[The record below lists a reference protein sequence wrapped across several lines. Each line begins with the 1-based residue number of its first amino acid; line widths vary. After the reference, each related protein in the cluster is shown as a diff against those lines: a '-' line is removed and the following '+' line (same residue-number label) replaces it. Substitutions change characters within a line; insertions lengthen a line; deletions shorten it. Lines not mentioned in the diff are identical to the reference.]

1 MSHEAHVGLT
11 TRWLASKTPLSKVI
25 PMSKRVAEI
34 VVETLEAAG
43 VRHCYGIV
51 GDTLNHVTD
60 AIHRSSIQW
69 VHMRHEEAGAFAA
82 GADSLISGQLTACAG
97 SCGPGS
103 LHFINGVFE
112 SNRNRAPMVLI
123 ASQIV
128 TPELGMEFPQEV
140 DFKAVYGSCSV
151 FCEQVHSP
159 EQARRV
165 VALACQAA
173 ISRRGVAVVILPA
186 DISQAQ
192 VKHDLPFAVHRT
204 APVLRPNEGELQRMA
219 ELLNRGTKIGI
230 YAGAGCEGAHDA
242 LVALGAR
249 LKAPIAHTSRA
260 KDFVEYDNPYNM
272 GMTGIF
278 GIESGYHTLMACD
291 TLLLLGADFA
301 WGQFYPA
308 KATIVQVDRDGSHLG
323 RRHPVDLGVVGDI
336 GPTLEAL
343 LPLLDPREDSGFL
356 DECIAHRDK
365 AMAKRAEEE
374 QPGEGEL
381 IHPQHLTAL
390 LDRYA
395 DDDALFTADGGS
407 PMVWVLRHIRVN
419 GRRRTLPSLLH
430 GTMANAMPQAL
441 GLQKAF
447 PQRQVI
453 SLSGDGGIAML
464 LGDLLTAIQEDLPI
478 KVVVYNNSSLN
489 FVELEQKV
497 EGLLDNYTDLKNP
510 DFGRLAEVIGYY
522 GRTVTRSADLEQAV
536 RDFLAHPGPALLDV
550 HTSPTELVMPP
561 QIEAG
566 QVAGTA
572 LYAAKAVLSGR
583 LGDVKELLTTNFLNK
598 K

>member
-1 MSHEAHVGLT
+1 
-11 TRWLASKTPLSKVI
+11 
-25 PMSKRVAEI
+25 MSKRVAEI
-34 VVETLEAAG
+34 VVDALQQAG
-43 VRHCYGIV
+43 VRRCYGIV

-60 AIHRSSIQW
+60 AMHGSGIAW
-69 VHMRHEEAGAFAA
+69 VHVRHEEVAAFAA
-82 GADSLISGQLTACAG
+82 GADSLVSGELTACAG

-123 ASQIV
+123 ASQVV
-128 TPELGMEFPQEV
+128 TSELGMEFPQEV
-140 DFKAVYGSCSV
+140 DFKAVYGSCTV

-192 VKHDLPFAVHRT
+192 VKHDVPFSVHYT
-204 APVLRPNEGELQRMA
+204 QPVLRPSDAELQRIA
-219 ELLNRGTKIGI
+219 ELLGQGKRIGI
-230 YAGAGCEGAHDA
+230 YAGAGCQGAHA
-242 LVALGAR
+242 QLLELAR
-249 LKAPIAHTSRA
+249 RLQAPIAHTSRA
-260 KDFVEYDNPYNM
+260 KDFVEPDNPYNM

-278 GIESGYHTLMACD
+278 GIESGFHTLMECD

-301 WGQFYPA
+301 WGQFYPD
-308 KATIVQVDRDGSHLG
+308 KATIIQVDRDGSHLG
-323 RRHPVDLGVVGDI
+323 RRHPVNLGVVGDI
-336 GPTLEAL
+336 APTLDAL
-343 LPLLDPREDSGFL
+343 LPMLPPREDSSFL
-356 DECIAHRDK
+356 DECIERRDK
-365 AMAKRAEEE
+365 ALKKREQEE

-390 LDRYA
+390 LSKYA
-395 DDDALFTADGGS
+395 SDDALFTADGGS

-419 GRRRTLPSLLH
+419 GRRRTLTSLLH

-447 PQRQVI
+447 PGRQVI
-453 SLSGDGGIAML
+453 SLSGDGGLAML
-464 LGDLLTAIQEDLPI
+464 LGDLLTAVQENLPI
-478 KVVVYNNSSLN
+478 KVVVFNNGSLN

-510 DFGRLAEVIGYY
+510 DFGRLAELIGFH
-522 GRTVTRSADLEQAV
+522 GRTVTRSEDLEEAV
-536 RDFLAHPGPALLDV
+536 QDFLAQRGPALLDV
-550 HTSPTELVMPP
+550 HTSRAELVMPP
-561 QIEAG
+561 QIEAK

-572 LYAAKAVLSGR
+572 LYAAKAVLNGR
-583 LGDVKELLTTNFLNK
+583 FDDVKHLLVDNFLK

>member
-1 MSHEAHVGLT
+1 MY
-11 TRWLASKTPLSKVI
+11 

-34 VVETLEAAG
+34 VVDTLQQAG
-43 VRHCYGIV
+43 VRRCYGIV

-60 AIHRSSIQW
+60 AMHGSDIAW
-69 VHMRHEEAGAFAA
+69 VHVRHEEVAAFAA
-82 GADSLISGQLTACAG
+82 GADSLVSGELTACAG
-97 SCGPGS
+97 SCGPGG
-103 LHFINGVFE
+103 LHFINGIFE

-128 TPELGMEFPQEV
+128 TSELGMEFPQEV
-140 DFKAVYGSCSV
+140 DFKAVYGSCTV

-159 EQARRV
+159 AQARRV

-186 DISQAQ
+186 DISEAE
-192 VKHDLPFAVHRT
+192 VKHDVPFSVHYT
-204 APVLRPNEGELQRMA
+204 EPVLRPSDAELQRIA
-219 ELLNRGTKIGI
+219 ELLGQGRRIGI
-230 YAGAGCEGAHDA
+230 YAGAGCQGAHA
-242 LVALGAR
+242 QLLELAR
-249 LKAPIAHTSRA
+249 RLQAPVAHTSRA
-260 KDFVEYDNPYNM
+260 KDFVEPDNPFNM

-278 GIESGYHTLMACD
+278 GIESGFHTLMECD

-301 WGQFYPA
+301 WGQFYPD
-308 KATIVQVDRDGSHLG
+308 KATIIQIDRDGSHLG
-323 RRHPVDLGVVGDI
+323 RRHPVNLGVVGDI
-336 GPTLEAL
+336 APTLDAL
-343 LPLLDPREDSGFL
+343 LPMLPPREDSSFL
-356 DECIAHRDK
+356 DECIERRDK
-365 AMAKRAEEE
+365 ALKKREQEE

-390 LDRYA
+390 LSKYA
-395 DDDALFTADGGS
+395 TDDALFTADGGS

-419 GRRRTLPSLLH
+419 GRRRTLTSLLH

-447 PQRQVI
+447 PGRQVI
-453 SLSGDGGIAML
+453 SLSGDGGLAML
-464 LGDLLTAIQEDLPI
+464 LGDLLTAVQENLPI
-478 KVVVYNNSSLN
+478 KVVVYNNGSLN

-510 DFGRLAEVIGYY
+510 DFGRLAEVIGFH
-522 GRTVTRSADLEQAV
+522 GRTVTRSEDLEEAV
-536 RDFLAHPGPALLDV
+536 QDFLSQRGPALLDV
-550 HTSPTELVMPP
+550 HTSRAELVMPP
-561 QIEAG
+561 QIEAK

-572 LYAAKAVLSGR
+572 LYAAKAVLNGR
-583 LGDVKELLTTNFLNK
+583 FDDVKHLLVDNFLK

>member
-1 MSHEAHVGLT
+1 
-11 TRWLASKTPLSKVI
+11 
-25 PMSKRVAEI
+25 MSKRVAEI

-82 GADSLISGQLTACAG
+82 GADALISGQLTACAG

-140 DFKAVYGSCSV
+140 DFKAVYSSCSV

-192 VKHDLPFAVHRT
+192 VKHDVPFAVHRA
-204 APVLRPNEGELQRMA
+204 APVLRPNDGELQRMA
-219 ELLNRGTKIGI
+219 ELLDRGTRIGI

-301 WGQFYPA
+301 WGQFYPD

-323 RRHPVDLGVVGDI
+323 RRHPIDLGVVGDI

-343 LPLLDPREDSGFL
+343 LPLLTQREDSGFL

-522 GRTVTRSADLEQAV
+522 GRTVTRSADLEQAL

>member
-1 MSHEAHVGLT
+1 
-11 TRWLASKTPLSKVI
+11 
-25 PMSKRVAEI
+25 MSKRVAEI
-34 VVETLEAAG
+34 VVDALQQAG
-43 VRHCYGIV
+43 VRRCYGIV

-60 AIHRSSIQW
+60 AMHGSEIAW
-69 VHMRHEEAGAFAA
+69 VHVRHEEVAAFAA
-82 GADSLISGQLTACAG
+82 GADSLVSGELTACAG
-97 SCGPGS
+97 SCGPGG

-123 ASQIV
+123 ASQVV
-128 TPELGMEFPQEV
+128 TSELGMEFPQEV
-140 DFKAVYGSCSV
+140 DFKAVYGSCTV

-186 DISQAQ
+186 DISQAE
-192 VKHDLPFAVHRT
+192 VKHDVPFSVHYT
-204 APVLRPNEGELQRMA
+204 QPVLRPSDAELQRIA
-219 ELLNRGTKIGI
+219 ELLGQGKRIGI
-230 YAGAGCEGAHDA
+230 YAGAGCQGAHA
-242 LVALGAR
+242 QLLELAR
-249 LKAPIAHTSRA
+249 RLQAPVAHTSRA
-260 KDFVEYDNPYNM
+260 KDFVEPDNPYNM

-278 GIESGYHTLMACD
+278 GIESGFHTLMECD

-301 WGQFYPA
+301 WGQFYPD
-308 KATIVQVDRDGSHLG
+308 KATIIQVDRDGSHLG
-323 RRHPVDLGVVGDI
+323 RRHPVNLGVVGDI
-336 GPTLEAL
+336 APTLDAL
-343 LPLLDPREDSGFL
+343 LPMLPPREDSSFL
-356 DECIAHRDK
+356 DECIERRDK
-365 AMAKRAEEE
+365 ALKKREQEE

-390 LDRYA
+390 LSKYA
-395 DDDALFTADGGS
+395 SDDALFTADGGS

-419 GRRRTLPSLLH
+419 GRRRTLTSLLH

-447 PQRQVI
+447 PGRQVI
-453 SLSGDGGIAML
+453 SLSGDGGLAML
-464 LGDLLTAIQEDLPI
+464 LGDLLTAVQENLPI
-478 KVVVYNNSSLN
+478 KVVVFNNGSLN

-510 DFGRLAEVIGYY
+510 DFGRLAEVIGFH
-522 GRTVTRSADLEQAV
+522 GRTVTRSEDLEEAV
-536 RDFLAHPGPALLDV
+536 QDFLSQRGPALLDV
-550 HTSPTELVMPP
+550 HTSRAELVMPP
-561 QIEAG
+561 QIEAK

-572 LYAAKAVLSGR
+572 LYAAKAVLNGR
-583 LGDVKELLTTNFLNK
+583 FDDVKHLLVDNFLK

>member
-1 MSHEAHVGLT
+1 
-11 TRWLASKTPLSKVI
+11 
-25 PMSKRVAEI
+25 MSKRVAEI
-34 VVETLEAAG
+34 VVDALQQAG
-43 VRHCYGIV
+43 VRRCYGIV

-60 AIHRSSIQW
+60 AMHGSEIAW
-69 VHMRHEEAGAFAA
+69 VHVRHEEVAAFAA
-82 GADSLISGQLTACAG
+82 GADSLVSGELTACAG
-97 SCGPGS
+97 SCGPGG

-123 ASQIV
+123 ASQVV
-128 TPELGMEFPQEV
+128 TSELGMEFPQEV
-140 DFKAVYGSCSV
+140 DFKAVYGSCTV

-186 DISQAQ
+186 DISQAE
-192 VKHDLPFAVHRT
+192 VKHDVPFSVHYT
-204 APVLRPNEGELQRMA
+204 QPVLRPSDAELQRIA
-219 ELLNRGTKIGI
+219 ELLGQGKRIGI
-230 YAGAGCEGAHDA
+230 YAGAGCQGAHA
-242 LVALGAR
+242 QLLELAR
-249 LKAPIAHTSRA
+249 RLQAPVAHTSRA
-260 KDFVEYDNPYNM
+260 KDFVEPDNPYNM

-278 GIESGYHTLMACD
+278 GIESGFHTLMECD

-301 WGQFYPA
+301 WGQFYPD
-308 KATIVQVDRDGSHLG
+308 KATIIQVDRDGSHLG
-323 RRHPVDLGVVGDI
+323 RRHPVNLGVVGDI
-336 GPTLEAL
+336 APTLDAL
-343 LPLLDPREDSGFL
+343 LPMLPPREDSSFL
-356 DECIAHRDK
+356 DECIEHRDK
-365 AMAKRAEEE
+365 ALKKREQEE

-390 LDRYA
+390 LSKYA
-395 DDDALFTADGGS
+395 TDDALFTADGGS

-419 GRRRTLPSLLH
+419 GRRRTLTSLLH

-447 PQRQVI
+447 PGRQVI
-453 SLSGDGGIAML
+453 SLSGDGGLAML
-464 LGDLLTAIQEDLPI
+464 LGDLLTAVQENLPI
-478 KVVVYNNSSLN
+478 KVVVFNNGSLN

-510 DFGRLAEVIGYY
+510 DFGRLAEVIGFH
-522 GRTVTRSADLEQAV
+522 GRSVTRSEDLEEAV
-536 RDFLAHPGPALLDV
+536 QDFLSQRGPALLDV
-550 HTSPTELVMPP
+550 HTSRAELVMPP
-561 QIEAG
+561 QIEAK

-572 LYAAKAVLSGR
+572 LYAAKAVLNGR
-583 LGDVKELLTTNFLNK
+583 FDDVKHLLVDNFLK

>member
-1 MSHEAHVGLT
+1 MY
-11 TRWLASKTPLSKVI
+11 

-34 VVETLEAAG
+34 VVDALQQAG
-43 VRHCYGIV
+43 VRRCYGIV

-60 AIHRSSIQW
+60 AMHGSDIAW
-69 VHMRHEEAGAFAA
+69 VHVRHEEVAAFAA
-82 GADSLISGQLTACAG
+82 GADSLVSGELTACAG
-97 SCGPGS
+97 SCGPGG
-103 LHFINGVFE
+103 LHFINGIFE

-128 TPELGMEFPQEV
+128 TSELGMEFPQEV
-140 DFKAVYGSCSV
+140 DFKAVYGSCTV

-159 EQARRV
+159 AQARRV

-186 DISQAQ
+186 DISEAD
-192 VKHDLPFAVHRT
+192 VKHDVPFSVHYT
-204 APVLRPNEGELQRMA
+204 QPVLRPSDAELQRIA
-219 ELLNRGTKIGI
+219 ELLGQGKRIGI
-230 YAGAGCEGAHDA
+230 YAGAGCQGAHA
-242 LVALGAR
+242 QLLELAR
-249 LKAPIAHTSRA
+249 RLQAPVAHTSRA
-260 KDFVEYDNPYNM
+260 KDFVEPDNPYNM

-278 GIESGYHTLMACD
+278 GIESGFHTLMECD

-301 WGQFYPA
+301 WGQFYPD
-308 KATIVQVDRDGSHLG
+308 KATIIQIDRDGSHLG
-323 RRHPVDLGVVGDI
+323 RRHPVNLGVVGDI
-336 GPTLEAL
+336 APTLDAL
-343 LPLLDPREDSGFL
+343 LPMLPPREDSSFL
-356 DECIAHRDK
+356 DECVERRDK
-365 AMAKRAEEE
+365 ALKKREQEE

-390 LDRYA
+390 LSKYA
-395 DDDALFTADGGS
+395 TDDALFTADGGS

-419 GRRRTLPSLLH
+419 GRRRTLTSLLH

-447 PQRQVI
+447 PGRQVI
-453 SLSGDGGIAML
+453 SLSGDGGLAML
-464 LGDLLTAIQEDLPI
+464 LGDLLTAVQENLPI
-478 KVVVYNNSSLN
+478 KVVVFNNGSLN

-510 DFGRLAEVIGYY
+510 DFGRLAEVIGFH
-522 GRTVTRSADLEQAV
+522 GRTVTRSEDLEEAV
-536 RDFLAHPGPALLDV
+536 QDFLSQRGPALLDV
-550 HTSPTELVMPP
+550 HTSRAELVMPP
-561 QIEAG
+561 QIEAK

-572 LYAAKAVLSGR
+572 LYAAKAVLNGR
-583 LGDVKELLTTNFLNK
+583 FDDVKHLLVDNFLK